1 MSAHQIIDELPK
13 LTHAERR
20 EIARQVFALEEEAQT
35 LADCDRRANEHF
47 LMLDAL
53 EAEDARNQSR

>member
-1 MSAHQIIDELPK
+1 MSARQIIDELPK

-20 EIARQVFALEEEAQT
+20 EIARQLFALEEEVQT
-35 LADCDRRANEHF
+35 LADCDRRANEHS

-53 EAEDARNQSR
+53 ESEDARDQSR